1 MPMAEPARFREP
13 DAVSLDDG
21 LPTPDGCLRARVLD
35 VTHHTDQLF
44 EFSVERDPGFRFQ
57 AGEFAMLGLPLC
69 DTPFRAYSVASAPWE
84 DHLTFYSIK
93 VPGGPLTEKLQH
105 LTPGDAIWLRRKTTG
120 TLICDALLPGER
132 LLMVSTGTGVA
143 PFASVA
149 LDPAV
154 YEAFGTVVLVQ
165 GCRTGAELQFANA
178 LKKRIATDDLVQSF
192 AVDRFQLQTC
202 TSREP
207 GTRQG
212 RVTDLIYS
220 GELFD
225 AMEGAPLDPERDR
238 IMLCG
243 SMAMLKELKGYLS
256 ESGFVEGS
264 RNTPGSFVIE
274 RAFVG

>member
-57 AGEFAMLGLPLC
+57 AGEFAMLG
-69 DTPFRAYSVASAPWE
+69 
-84 DHLTFYSIK
+84 
-93 VPGGPLTEKLQH
+93 
-105 LTPGDAIWLRRKTTG
+105 
-120 TLICDALLPGER
+120 CDALLPGER